1 MQSLCSEE
9 KDIKR
14 DCELQEL
21 FSTKG
26 LTKTMKEIT
35 MGILRNTLSAA
46 IWIDLICKLSFY
58 LLFLIY
64 LKFGSW

>member
-35 MGILRNTLSAA
+35 MGILRNTLSAT